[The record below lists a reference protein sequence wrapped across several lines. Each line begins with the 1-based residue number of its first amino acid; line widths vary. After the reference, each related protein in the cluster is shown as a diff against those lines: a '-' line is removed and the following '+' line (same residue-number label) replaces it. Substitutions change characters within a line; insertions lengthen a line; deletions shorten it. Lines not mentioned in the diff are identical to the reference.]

1 MSLPT
6 STDTW
11 LLLTQVCEGRFP
23 LADFSQEA
31 GHFHVTVREVSFTG

>member
-1 MSLPT
+1 MSLLT

-23 LADFSQEA
+23 LAGFSQEA
-31 GHFHVTVREVSFTG
+31 GHCHVTVHEGQLR